1 MKNSLLWNKKEVFPF
16 LYLFLLVL
24 FYTNNASGQTDTA
37 VRSLLNA
44 LPFQMPVPTLPVIP
58 DNQVNILDFGAIGNG
73 LILNTEAFN
82 KAVENCANQGGGRV
96 IVPAGIWLTGP
107 IQLKSNID
115 LHLEKG
121 ALILFSKNH
130 NDYPIIQNPVNKSF
144 MVASPIYGF
153 SLENIAITGDGII
166 DGSGET
172 WRPVKKVKT
181 TEAQWKALL
190 ASGGV
195 VSGDKSMYW
204 PSKEAMDGEKI
215 LSNLKAQGKKLTAED
230 YLPARDFMR
239 PYMVLF
245 YQCRNVLLD
254 GPTFQNSPKFVL
266 YPTFCEDMIIRN
278 IHVLN
283 EWWYQNGDGID
294 INGGRNILIYNCTVN
309 AGDDGICM
317 KSSKSSNYTL
327 EPILQNVVI
336 SNCVVY
342 HAHGGFVIGSNTDGG
357 MKNISV
363 SNCNFIGTDIG
374 LRFKSSRNRGG
385 LVENIFI
392 HNIYMKDIVNEAILF
407 DTYYEASGN
416 QEQIA
421 PPVTE
426 KTPRFQKF
434 NISNIYCIG
443 AGQAVTITGLPEMP
457 IQDIEFD
464 NITISADKGFNSM
477 DAQNIRLNKVN
488 ILPAEGP
495 DYSLNN
501 CKDFIM
507 QNLDYPINTDLFM
520 KLEGKNTA
528 NIQLIKT
535 DLSKAKKDIEFSEEV
550 SKNALIKK

>member
-1 MKNSLLWNKKEVFPF
+1 MKNRLMSLSNMFTFLSLLIIVTSCSVKAF
-16 LYLFLLVL
+16 
-24 FYTNNASGQTDTA
+24 GQTDTA
-37 VRSLLNA
+37 IRSYLTG
-44 LPFQMPVPTLPVIP
+44 LPFPMPVIAEPVFP
-58 DNQVNILDFGAIGNG
+58 DNRVNILTFGALGDG
-73 LILNTEAFN
+73 LNLNTEAFN
-82 KAVENCANQGGGRV
+82 KAIDACVALGGGRV
-96 IVPAGIWLTGP
+96 IVPAGVWVTGP
-107 IQLKSNID
+107 IQFKSNID
-115 LHLEKG
+115 FHLEKG
-121 ALILFSKNH
+121 ALIIFSKDH

-172 WRPVKKVKT
+172 WRPVKKAKT
-181 TEAQWKALL
+181 TELQWKQLVSL
-190 ASGGV
+190 GGI
-195 VSGDKSMYW
+195 VSGDNSMYW
-204 PSKEAMDGEKI
+204 PSKEAMEGEK
-215 LSNLKAQGKKLTAED
+215 LLANLKSQGKKLSAKD

-239 PYMVLF
+239 PYMVMF

-278 IHVLN
+278 INVLN

-294 INGGRNILIYNCTVN
+294 INGGKNILIYNCTVN

-317 KSSKSSNYTL
+317 KSSKSSNYKQ
-327 EPILQNVVI
+327 EPVLQNVVI

-357 MKNISV
+357 IKNISV

-416 QEQIA
+416 QEKIPQPIN
-421 PPVTE
+421 E

-434 NISNIYCIG
+434 NISNIICVG

-457 IQDIEFD
+457 IQDIEL
-464 NITISADKGFNSM
+464 NNLTITAEKGFTST
-477 DAQNIRLNKVN
+477 DAQNISLNEVN
-488 ILPAEGP
+488 ILPMQGTV
-495 DYSLNN
+495 YSLSN
-501 CKDFIM
+501 CKYFVM
-507 QNLDYPINTDLFM
+507 QSIDCPTNATLFM

-528 NIQLIKT
+528 NIQLIHT
-535 DLSKAKKDIEFSEEV
+535 DLSKAKKGIEFGEEV
-550 SKNALIKK
+550 GKDALIQK